1 MAKRFR
7 QPKKPGAARTSKTRN
22 RQTDRQTC
30 KHAQGKEEVTQEGEA
45 TELAWQGVHCGF

>member
-22 RQTDRQTC
+22 KTDRQTDR
-30 KHAQGKEEVTQEGEA
+30 HARMHRTKKK
-45 TELAWQGVHCGF
+45 